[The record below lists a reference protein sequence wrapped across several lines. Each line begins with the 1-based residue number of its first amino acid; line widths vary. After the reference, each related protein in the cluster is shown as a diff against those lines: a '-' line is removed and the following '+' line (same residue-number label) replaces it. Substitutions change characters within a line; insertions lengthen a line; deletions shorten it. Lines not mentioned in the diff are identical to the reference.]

1 MNVVCGVGYGD
12 MFATT
17 NTERIVTIVLIL
29 LGDALFAVAFGLI
42 AAIAASQETT
52 FKRYVATTKDIKR
65 FLGATTENIDK
76 ASIEKIDQYYAYRWT
91 LTEEL
96 GKIEIKDLYEM
107 LPQTMVEQLMYQ
119 NYKYLIKDVVTGQ
132 PHQTKQIAKAIGS
145 KLIPKIYLPQ
155 NIICRKGEESEIT
168 YFIFDGRINCLTL
181 DEKRIE
187 ETLEK
192 NQYFGEE
199 GLWVKAFY
207 YNTHVA
213 ATF

>member
-76 ASIEKIDQYYAYRWT
+76 ASIEKID
-91 LTEEL
+91 
-96 GKIEIKDLYEM
+96 
-107 LPQTMVEQLMYQ
+107 
-119 NYKYLIKDVVTGQ
+119 
-132 PHQTKQIAKAIGS
+132 
-145 KLIPKIYLPQ
+145 
-155 NIICRKGEESEIT
+155 
-168 YFIFDGRINCLTL
+168 
-181 DEKRIE
+181 
-187 ETLEK
+187 
-192 NQYFGEE
+192 
-199 GLWVKAFY
+199 
-207 YNTHVA
+207 
-213 ATF
+213 